1 MLRNSQ
7 IRFSLRA
14 FVCALACLFVAAAA
28 SAQVVADAGDDLL
41 LECAGDGAEAT
52 LDGTGSKVTGAP
64 AAEDIDTDFLWTATG
79 IDFDD
84 DTSVTP
90 TASFPLGVTT
100 VTLTVT
106 YTDPDTSD
114 ETSDTDTVD
123 VTVEDTTPPLLSV
136 VASPM
141 LLWPPSHKL
150 HEIDAVLVVDDACD
164 PDPVI
169 ELTSLVSNEPDN
181 STGDGNTVDDIQEA
195 DLGTDDRSFLV
206 RSERKGNG
214 SGRSYTATYTA
225 TDGSGNLTDA
235 VAHVLIPHDQ
245 RLKNAA
251 NKAEKAAKKAHRM
264 AAKAA
269 AKADRAATRAAK
281 KAERKAAREA
291 KKAARKAAS
300 EAKKAAKASEKV
312 GQS

>member
-7 IRFSLRA
+7 IKFSLRA
-14 FVCALACLFVAAAA
+14 FVCALACLFVAASA

-41 LECAGDGAEAT
+41 LECAANGAEVT
-52 LDGTGSKVTGAP
+52 LDGTGSTFDGVP
-64 AAEDIDTDFLWTATG
+64 AAEDIDTDFLWMAVG

-106 YTDPDTSD
+106 HTDPDTLD

-123 VTVEDTTPPLLSV
+123 VMVEDTTPPLLSV
-136 VASPM
+136 LTAPM

-150 HEIDAVLVVDDACD
+150 HEIDVALVVDDACD

-206 RSERKGNG
+206 RSERKGDG
-214 SGRSYTATYTA
+214 SGRSYTVTYTA
-225 TDGSGNLTDA
+225 TDESGNLTDA

-251 NKAEKAAKKAHRM
+251 KKTAKAAKKAHRM

-281 KAERKAAREA
+281 KAARKAARDA
-291 KKAARKAAS
+291 KR
-300 EAKKAAKASEKV
+300 AAKAAEKAS
-312 GQS
+312 QS

>member
-1 MLRNSQ
+1 MLRDFQ
-7 IRFSLRA
+7 IKLLVRA
-14 FVCALACLFVAAAA
+14 FVCALACLFVAASA

-41 LECAGDGAEAT
+41 LECAANGTEAT
-52 LDGTGSKVTGAP
+52 LDGTGSTVDGAP
-64 AAEDIDTDFLWTATG
+64 AAENIDTEFLWTAAG

-106 YTDPDTSD
+106 HTDPASSD

-136 VASPM
+136 LTAPM

-150 HEIDAVLVVDDACD
+150 HEIDVALVVDDACD

-214 SGRSYTATYTA
+214 SGRSYTVTYTA
-225 TDGSGNLTDA
+225 TDESGNLTDA

-251 NKAEKAAKKAHRM
+251 EKVAKTAKKALRI
-264 AAKAA
+264 AVKAA
-269 AKADRAATRAAK
+269 AKADRAAARAAK
-281 KAERKAAREA
+281 KAARAAAREARKAARA
-291 KKAARKAAS
+291 
-300 EAKKAAKASEKV
+300 AAKA

>member
-1 MLRNSQ
+1 MLRDFQ
-7 IRFSLRA
+7 IKLLVRA
-14 FVCALACLFVAAAA
+14 FVCALACIFVAASA

-41 LECAGDGAEAT
+41 LECAANGTEAT
-52 LDGTGSKVTGAP
+52 LDGTGSTVDGAP
-64 AAEDIDTDFLWTATG
+64 AAENIDTEFLWTAAG

-106 YTDPDTSD
+106 HTDPGSLN
-114 ETSDTDTVD
+114 ETSDTDAVD

-136 VASPM
+136 LAVPM

-150 HEIDAVLVVDDACD
+150 HEIDVALVVEDACD
-164 PDPVI
+164 SDPTV

-195 DLGTDDRSFLV
+195 DLGADDRSFLV

-214 SGRSYTATYTA
+214 SGRSYTVTYTA
-225 TDGSGNLTDA
+225 TDESGNLTDA

-251 NKAEKAAKKAHRM
+251 KKAAKTAKKAHRM

-269 AKADRAATRAAK
+269 AKGDKAATRAAK
-281 KAERKAAREA
+281 KAAREA
-291 KKAARKAAS
+291 KRAARAAEKA
-300 EAKKAAKASEKV
+300 
-312 GQS
+312 GQG